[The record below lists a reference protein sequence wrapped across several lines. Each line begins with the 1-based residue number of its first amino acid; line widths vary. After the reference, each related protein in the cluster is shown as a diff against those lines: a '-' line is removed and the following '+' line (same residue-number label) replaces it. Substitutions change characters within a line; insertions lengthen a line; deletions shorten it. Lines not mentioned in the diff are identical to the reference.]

1 MKKLPQMHHHRASD
15 KARVYFKGKHIYLG
29 EWGSPAAQIA
39 YQNFLRQIDEI
50 NAPIMKGGGLPV
62 CVAIGKFLDHA
73 KEYYAGGHEVENL
86 RSTLRVFNEYYEWQ
100 PITEIGPLKIMDMMQ
115 AMAKQEVSRYRINR
129 LLGHIK
135 RLMDWLVSRELIG
148 SEKLAAI
155 KSVKSLKAG
164 RTSAKEMTPVPAVP
178 IAVVEQTLKAIRKPL
193 CDMIQI
199 QLLTAMRP
207 QEVCNLNFDE
217 IDQAKAVWIYSPA
230 KHKTSYRGHKR
241 QILIGPEAQALLR
254 PYSFLPKDKPIFYT
268 TKAEPFDAGTY
279 GRAILEHNKANGI
292 THWMPNQL
300 RHAAATRLVKE
311 FGWQAA
317 RIILGHKS
325 FNITAIYAE
334 ENLEKTAEIIGR
346 IG

>member
-1 MKKLPQMHHHRASD
+1 MKKLPQMHHHKSSG
-15 KARVYFKGKHIYLG
+15 KARVYFRGKHHYLG

-50 NAPIMKGGGLPV
+50 SAPIMKGGGLPV
-62 CVAIGKFLDHA
+62 CVAVGKFLDHA
-73 KEYYAGGHEVENL
+73 KEYYQGGHEVENL
-86 RSTLRVFNEYYEWQ
+86 RSTLRVFIEYYEWI
-100 PITEIGPLKIMDMMQ
+100 PITEVGPLKIMDMMQ
-115 AMAKQEVSRYRINR
+115 ALAKKEVSRYRINR
-129 LLGHIK
+129 LLSHIK

-164 RTSAKEMTPVPAVP
+164 RTSAKEMIPVAAVK
-178 IAVVEQTLKAIRKPL
+178 IEVVEQTLKNIRKPL

-207 QEVCNLNFDE
+207 NEVCNLNFAE
-217 IDQAKAVWIYSPA
+217 IDQAKAVWVYSPA

-254 PYSFLPKDKPIFYT
+254 PYSFLDKDKPIFYT
-268 TKAEPFDAGTY
+268 TKEEAFTAGTY

-311 FGWQAA
+311 FGWESA
-317 RIILGHKS
+317 RLILGHKS

-334 ENLEKTAEIIGR
+334 ESIEKTSEIIGK

>member
-1 MKKLPQMHHHRASD
+1 MKKLPLMHRHAASN
-15 KARVYFKGKHIYLG
+15 KARVYFRGKHIYLG

-62 CVAIGKFLDHA
+62 CVAVDKFLDHA
-73 KEYYAGGHEVENL
+73 KEYYRGGHEVENL
-86 RSTLRVFNEYYEWQ
+86 RSTLRVFCQFYEWQ
-100 PITEIGPLKIMDMMQ
+100 PITEVGPLKIMDMMQ
-115 AMAKQEVSRYRINR
+115 AMARQEVSRYRINR
-129 LLGHIK
+129 LLSHIK

-148 SEKLAAI
+148 PEKLAAI

-164 RTSAKEMTPVPAVP
+164 RTSAKELPPVPAVP
-178 IAVVEQTLKAIRKPL
+178 IEVVEQTLKNIRKPL

-207 QEVCNLNFDE
+207 NEVCNLKFNE
-217 IDQAKAVWIYSPA
+217 IDQEKAVWVYRPA

-254 PYSFLPKDKPIFYT
+254 PYSFLDKDKPIFYT

-279 GRAILEHNKANGI
+279 GRAILEHNRRHGI
-292 THWMPNQL
+292 AHWMPNQL

-317 RIILGHKS
+317 RTILGHKS
-325 FNITAIYAE
+325 FDITAIYAE

>member
-29 EWGSPAAQIA
+29 EWGSPAAQTA

-62 CVAIGKFLDHA
+62 CVAVGKFLDHA
-73 KEYYAGGHEVENL
+73 KEYYQGSHEVENL
-86 RSTLRVFNEYYEWQ
+86 RSTLRVFIEYYEWI

-115 AMAKQEVSRYRINR
+115 SMAKKEVSRYRINR
-129 LLGHIK
+129 LLSHIK

-164 RTSAKEMTPVPAVP
+164 RTSAKEMIPVAAVP
-178 IAVVEQTLKAIRKPL
+178 IEVVEQTLKNIRKPL

-207 QEVCNLNFDE
+207 NEVCNLNFSE

-241 QILIGPEAQALLR
+241 QILIGPEAQSLLR
-254 PYSFLPKDKPIFYT
+254 PYSFLPRDKPIFYT
-268 TKAEPFDAGTY
+268 TKEEAFTAGTY

-292 THWMPNQL
+292 MHWMPNQL

-311 FGWQAA
+311 FGWEAA
-317 RIILGHKS
+317 RLILGHKS

-334 ENLEKTAEIIGR
+334 ESLEKTAEIIGK

>member
-1 MKKLPQMHHHRASD
+1 MKKLPQMHHHKASNR
-15 KARVYFKGKHIYLG
+15 ARVYFKGKHHYLG
-29 EWGSPAAQIA
+29 KWASPEANVN

-50 NAPIMKGGGLPV
+50 NAPIVKGGGLPA
-62 CVAIGKFLDHA
+62 CVAAGKYLDYA
-73 KEYYAGGHEVENL
+73 SEYFGGKGEYNNL
-86 RSTLRVFNEYYEWQ
+86 KSTLGVFIEYFKWE
-100 PITEIGPLKIMDMMQ
+100 PITEIGPLKITKFMEYLASQ
-115 AMAKQEVSRYRINR
+115 KLPRIRINR
-129 LLGHIK
+129 ILQHIK
-135 RLMDWLVSRELIG
+135 RMNTWLVERELVG
-148 SEKLAAI
+148 GEKFAAI
-155 KSVKSLKAG
+155 QAVKSLKAG
-164 RTSAKEMTPVPAVP
+164 RTPAIEMVPVAAVK
-178 IAVVEQTLKAIRKPL
+178 IEVVEQTLKAIRKPL

-207 QEVCNLNFDE
+207 NEVCNLNFNE

-254 PYSFLPKDKPIFYT
+254 PYSFLPRDKPIFYT
-268 TKAEPFDAGTY
+268 TKDLPFDAGTY

-292 THWMPNQL
+292 AHWMPNQL

-317 RIILGHKS
+317 RLILGHKT
-325 FNITAIYAE
+325 FDTTMIYAE
-334 ENLEKTAEIIGR
+334 ENLDKISEIIGR